1 MELSLLACR
10 STAARG
16 RCRLQSHEV
25 SCQELLSQEEV
36 VLKRVL
42 LLTLEAPEGG
52 VLPGHINTATEGS
65 RIPFPSVTYIIDH
78 YTDHSSEITREVRSS
93 VSTITV
99 YEL

>member
-1 MELSLLACR
+1 M
-10 STAARG
+10 
-16 RCRLQSHEV
+16 
-25 SCQELLSQEEV
+25 ELLSQEEV